1 MPFLSTRLYIY
12 YFYDLHQMTIYI
24 IITILLSIFYLII
37 QTVYTEG
44 WKALPVW
51 NTPNDFQPKTK
62 ISILIPARNEAEN
75 IENCIDSIL
84 NQTYPKDM
92 FEVIVLDDFSEDKT
106 AELVKQYAKKGF
118 TNIQLLQLANHISP
132 NATQSFKKKAIE
144 IGIRQAKGELII
156 TTDADC
162 VVQPNWL
169 TLMASIYQEKQ
180 PKFIA
185 APVNFHHEQN
195 DFERFQSLDFIGMMG
210 ITGSGIYT
218 KIMRMCNGANLAY
231 PKSIFTEVN
240 GFQGIDTHAS
250 GDDMMLMQKIAR
262 IYPNDIVY
270 LKNQTATTFTT
281 AKPTLKSFI
290 NQRVRWSTKSKG
302 YEERQVTAILIG
314 VWLFC
319 VSIPLTFLSSLWFGK
334 LALIIGFGQL
344 LIKMMADYRLLK
356 TTSTFFYRSD
366 LMQTFVKSSV
376 YHLFYI
382 IAVGFLG
389 GVIQKYEWK
398 GRRVQ

>member
-1 MPFLSTRLYIY
+1 MAIY
-12 YFYDLHQMTIYI
+12 FTVIAV
-24 IITILLSIFYLII
+24 LSIFYLII
-37 QTVYTEG
+37 QTIYTEG
-44 WKALPVW
+44 WKTLPVW
-51 NTPNDFQPKTK
+51 KIPDNFQVRTK

-75 IENCIDSIL
+75 IEDCINSIIA
-84 NQTYPKDM
+84 QTYPKDF
-92 FEVIVLDDFSEDKT
+92 FEIIVLDDFSEDET
-106 AELVKQYAKKGF
+106 PDLVLNYAKNNI
-118 TNIQLLQLANHISP
+118 TNVRLLQLAKHISV
-132 NATQSFKKKAIE
+132 NETQSFKKKAIE
-144 IGIRQAKGELII
+144 IGIQEATGELIV

-162 VVQPNWL
+162 IVQPDWL
-169 TLMASIYQEKQ
+169 QLIASIYQEKQ

-185 APVNFHHEQN
+185 APVNFHQEEN

-240 GFQGIDTHAS
+240 GFQGIDNHAS

-262 IYPNDIVY
+262 IYPNDILY

-334 LALIIGFGQL
+334 IALGIGFGQL
-344 LIKMMADYRLLK
+344 LIKMIADYRLLK
-356 TTSTFFYRSD
+356 TTSTFFNRSD
-366 LMQTFVKSSV
+366 LMRTFVKSSV

-382 IAVGFLG
+382 IIVGFLG
-389 GVIQKYEWK
+389 GIIQKYEWK